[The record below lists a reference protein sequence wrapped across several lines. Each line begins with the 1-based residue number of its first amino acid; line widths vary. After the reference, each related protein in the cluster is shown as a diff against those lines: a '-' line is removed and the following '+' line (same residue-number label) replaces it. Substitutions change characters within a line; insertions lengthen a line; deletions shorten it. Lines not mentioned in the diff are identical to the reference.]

1 MQYEN
6 VIFPDSVGF
15 HCKNCGVCCRDEPS
29 DINFKEQQRIEAKG
43 FVNFLEDPTDHH
55 NRNIRRKKDRSC
67 FFLTEENTCKIHDVK
82 PSICI
87 LEPFIIADYDY
98 KTNRIFLDLNPLAAI
113 NCKGVF
119 TGEMVALEEI
129 GKAAQTIVREF
140 LELVAKKTGLP
151 INDKKV
157 ASLVRNLL
165 LNL

>member
-1 MQYEN
+1 MHYEN

-15 HCKNCGVCCRDEPS
+15 HCKNCGVCCRDQPP
-29 DINFKEQQRIEAKG
+29 DISLKEQQRIEDSG
-43 FVNFLEDPTDHH
+43 FVHFMEAPDDAN
-55 NRNIRRKKDRSC
+55 NRNIRRKKDGSC

-82 PSICI
+82 PVICI

-113 NCKGVF
+113 NCRGIF
-119 TGEMVALEEI
+119 TGEMIAPEEI

-140 LELVAKKTGLP
+140 LEMVANKTGLP

-157 ASLVRNLL
+157 ASLVRKLL